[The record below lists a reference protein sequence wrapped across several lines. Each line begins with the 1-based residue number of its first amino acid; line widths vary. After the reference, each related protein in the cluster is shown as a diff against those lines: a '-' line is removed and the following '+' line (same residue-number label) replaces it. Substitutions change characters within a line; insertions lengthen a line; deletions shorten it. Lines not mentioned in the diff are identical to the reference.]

1 MLGNN
6 SCKLEAYN
14 LSRKATFMFL
24 YAQALPQSR
33 AKQLWHVFL
42 DFKVKLEMR
51 GSKGV
56 RLDPFDTCYP
66 TNTTT
71 SKLQRLEQQPRRQ
84 TTTDPEAEVGRGY
97 SYTSAA
103 YLHPSPYKL
112 KCKLSSLPGSVLAG
126 PFKKKKNQSYV
137 PGAGRMR
144 STKYQGCSMPS
155 TDHALRGPGVL

>member
-14 LSRKATFMFL
+14 LSRKATFMFP

-33 AKQLWHVFL
+33 AKQLWHVSL

-84 TTTDPEAEVGRGY
+84 TTTEPEAEVGRGY

-126 PFKKKKNQSYV
+126 P
-137 PGAGRMR
+137 
-144 STKYQGCSMPS
+144 
-155 TDHALRGPGVL
+155 